1 MAPPAREWETLQMVE
16 IAMPRLQTTCRRAR
30 LTLFALV
37 VALAGGGPA
46 AAQDQSMP
54 GGFTADQVQGIELII
69 KRYLMENPE
78 VLIESL
84 NAFQQ
89 RERLAE
95 EQRRQDAIL
104 AEADALKNDPSTP
117 VLGNPEGDVAMVEFF
132 DYRCPYCRRVADS
145 VKDVVD
151 EDGNVRLIMKEFPIL
166 GPESMRAARAALA
179 AHRQGKYEPFH
190 WALMTRPGD
199 MSEAHL
205 RSVAEEVGLDVA
217 QMERDMQ
224 ADAIDE
230 SLKRNFHL
238 ADALGING
246 TPAFVIGNTL
256 VPGAIDVD
264 TMRKLIAEA
273 RANGS

>member
-1 MAPPAREWETLQMVE
+1 MVR
-16 IAMPRLQTTCRRAR
+16 IAMTWLQRTCRRAR
-30 LTLFALV
+30 VAPFALV
-37 VALAGGGPA
+37 LALAGGVPA
-46 AAQDQSMP
+46 AAQEQSMP
-54 GGFTADQVQGIELII
+54 GGFTTDQVQGIELII
-69 KRYLMENPE
+69 KGYLMENPE

-84 NAFQQ
+84 NAYQQ

-95 EQRRQDAIL
+95 EQRRQDAIVTE
-104 AEADALKNDPSTP
+104 AEALKNDPATP
-117 VLGNPEGDVAMVEFF
+117 VMGNPEGDVAMVEFF
-132 DYRCPYCRRVADS
+132 DYRCPYCRRVADA
-145 VKDVVD
+145 VQDVVD
-151 EDGNVRLIMKEFPIL
+151 EDGNVRLVMKEFPIL
-166 GPESMRAARAALA
+166 GPDSMRAARAALA

-190 WALMTRPGD
+190 WALMTEPGD

-224 ADAIDE
+224 DESIDE
-230 SLKRNFHL
+230 MLQRNFRL
-238 ADALGING
+238 AEALGING

-256 VPGAIDVD
+256 VPGAIDAE